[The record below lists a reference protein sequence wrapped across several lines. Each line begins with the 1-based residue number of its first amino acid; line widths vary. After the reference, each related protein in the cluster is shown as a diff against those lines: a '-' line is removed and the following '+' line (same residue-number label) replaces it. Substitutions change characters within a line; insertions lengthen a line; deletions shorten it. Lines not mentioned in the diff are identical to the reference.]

1 MKITSSLI
9 DKLIKLRSGESLP
22 SSALRGEW
30 VEELLSDGVLISRSH
45 GSRSCIIAASPDT
58 LEKSLMHINERLGH
72 LDKMK
77 ETLDAETTRS
87 EQAAETGNSKLVTA
101 RSCPGFPVNSYEPI
115 TCCLN
120 SKELVV
126 NPQEGTFLFIADWQS
141 FAIPADVTVVN
152 IENMENFRLIRRQQS
167 LFASALAG
175 KRLLFVSRYPQSS
188 DLRTWLQTIPNQY
201 VHFGDFDLAGIHI
214 FLTEF
219 QKHLGT
225 RASFLIP
232 QDIEQLI
239 KHGSAERYN
248 DQYPKFCHLTS
259 NIPPLQQLIDMLH
272 KYHRCYD
279 QEGYIENSLTEHH
292 IT

>member
-9 DKLIKLRSGESLP
+9 DKLIRLRSGESLP

-45 GSRSCIIAASPDT
+45 GSRSCIIADSPDT
-58 LEKSLMHINERLGH
+58 LEQSLMHINERLGH

-77 ETLDAETTRS
+77 ETLDAEVTRS
-87 EQAAETGNSKLVTA
+87 EQVAETGNSKLVTA

-115 TCCLN
+115 ICGLN
-120 SKELVV
+120 GKELVV
-126 NPQEGTFLFIADWQS
+126 NPQEGTFLFIADWHS

-167 LFASALAG
+167 LFVSALAG

-219 QKHLGT
+219 QKYLGT

-232 QDIEQLI
+232 QDIEQRI

-259 NIPPLQQLIDMLH
+259 NILPLQQLIDMLH
-272 KYHRCYD
+272 EYHRCYD

-292 IT
+292 II

>member
-9 DKLIKLRSGESLP
+9 DKLIRLRSGESLP
-22 SSALRGEW
+22 SSVLRGEW

-45 GSRSCIIAASPDT
+45 GSRSCIIADSPDT
-58 LEKSLMHINERLGH
+58 LEQSLIHINERLGH

-115 TCCLN
+115 ICCLN
-120 SKELVV
+120 GKELVV
-126 NPQEGTFLFIADWQS
+126 NPQEGTFLFIADWHS
-141 FAIPADVTVVN
+141 FAIPDDVTVVN
-152 IENMENFRLIRRQQS
+152 IENMENFRLIRRQQP

-219 QKHLGT
+219 QKHLGA

-232 QDIEQLI
+232 QDIEQHI

-248 DQYPKFCHLTS
+248 DQYPKYCHLTS
-259 NIPPLQQLIDMLH
+259 NIQPLQQLIDTLH

-292 IT
+292 LI

>member
-9 DKLIKLRSGESLP
+9 DKLIRLRSGESLP

-30 VEELLSDGVLISRSH
+30 MEELLSDGVLISRSH

-58 LEKSLMHINERLGH
+58 LEQSLMHINERFGH

-77 ETLDAETTRS
+77 ETLDAEVTRS
-87 EQAAETGNSKLVTA
+87 EQVAETGNSKLVTA

-115 TCCLN
+115 ICGLN
-120 SKELVV
+120 GKELVV
-126 NPQEGTFLFIADWQS
+126 NPQEGTFLFIADWHS

-167 LFASALAG
+167 LFVSALAG

-219 QKHLGT
+219 QKYLGT

-232 QDIEQLI
+232 QDIEQRI

-272 KYHRCYD
+272 EYHRCYD

-292 IT
+292 II